1 MSTGIPASEAP
12 QGLRLYG
19 AVGSLAGAVIALQI
33 AVMRVFAVGSWSH
46 FGSLVVSL
54 AMLGFGMASVFIF
67 VLRGW
72 LDRHGEGASRAALV
86 LFGPLAV
93 GANLVAQLVPFNA
106 IFLISDPMQK
116 WRLLANF
123 LLYLLPFLSGA
134 FFLGIVFRQGRAH
147 FNRLYFADLLGSG
160 LAGLAILGALY
171 ILPPEKL
178 LVAPLV
184 LWAVALILW
193 SGVARPGR
201 VFAAL
206 LGSGATLAAYLIL
219 PAALGVPAIA
229 VSSYKGVSYA
239 RNFPDAKRLYR
250 DISPFGDLQIYSSS
264 YMHFAP
270 GLSDN
275 AAFNVPELPANT
287 YVGMFIDGEGPSGIM
302 RPLPPEDAAYYQYLP
317 MYYPYVI
324 KTKAKVFVAQFGGGL
339 SAMTA
344 LNAGATSVTI
354 AESNPEVLRAFRAP
368 ELKEA
373 TGNILADPRVTVV
386 GYDGRLFLTHTDQRY
401 DVIDLSLADS
411 VGLSNPGG
419 FAITEKYAY
428 TQQALE
434 AYINGLAPGGVLSVT
449 LWNKEEPPKSVLRF
463 YATMVRAAKAMGG
476 DWAGSLF
483 VSESYLS
490 TTTVLYKK
498 GGFTADEIAALRGH
512 TADLSFDEV
521 YSPGFAYDPASA
533 KGILQQYQDAI
544 FGNAPTDGPA
554 TGATDAPGDAA
565 AQGDGPAPGDGASAD
580 GGADAPGDGAGDGA
594 GDGTGVVPSTT
605 LARLVW
611 QGLVQG
617 GAADVTPHYVF
628 DVQPLTDDRPYFA
641 GYIRPADLT
650 RTLDRLDTVQDDW
663 GYLLLWA
670 TLGIACLAAAVLILP
685 PMVLGGRMG
694 RGKPALIVYFGCLGL
709 GYITVEVGLIS
720 WFARA
725 LTNPT
730 IAASVV
736 LSGMLVFSG
745 LGAWVAERIRSTGLI
760 LPALLG
766 ATALALALMTAVLPG
781 LLEAIGALP
790 YLARL
795 VYCLALVAP
804 VGFLMGFPMATAM
817 NALAE
822 CGRDQMFVWAWGIN
836 GSFSVVG
843 AAAVPLIAVSFG
855 LSAVLEV
862 AAASYALALP
872 AYLSMLRRA

>member
-1 MSTGIPASEAP
+1 LTATLAKPS
-12 QGLRLYG
+12 GLRLYG
-19 AVGSLAGAVIALQI
+19 AVGTLAGAVIALQI
-33 AVMRVFAVGSWSH
+33 SVMRVFAVGSWSH

-67 VLRGW
+67 LMKGW
-72 LDRHGEGASRAALV
+72 LDRHSQGTASAALG

-93 GANLVAQLVPFNA
+93 AANMVAQVVPFNA

-134 FFLGIVFRQGRAH
+134 FFLGIVFRQGKAH

-160 LAGLAILGALY
+160 LAGLAILGAMY
-171 ILPPEKL
+171 VLPPEKL

-184 LWAVALILW
+184 LWAVALLLW
-193 SGVARPGR
+193 IGLSQPGR
-201 VFAAL
+201 MAAAL
-206 LGSGATLAAYLIL
+206 VGAGVVLTACLTL
-219 PAALGVPAIA
+219 PAALGVPDIA

-250 DISPFGDLQIYSSS
+250 SISPFGDLQVYASS

-302 RPLPPEDAAYYQYLP
+302 RPLPPEDAVYYQYLP
-317 MYYPYVI
+317 MYYPYIV
-324 KTKAKVFVAQFGGGL
+324 KPNAKSFVVQFGGGL
-339 SAMTA
+339 PAMTA
-344 LNAGATSVTI
+344 LNAGAAAVTI
-354 AESNPEVLRAFRAP
+354 AEANPEVLRAFRSNA
-368 ELKEA
+368 LQAA
-373 TGNILADPRVTVV
+373 TGNILADPRVKLVD
-386 GYDGRLFLTHTDQRY
+386 YDGRLFLAHTDQRY

-419 FAITEKYAY
+419 FAISEKYAY
-428 TQQALE
+428 TRQALD
-434 AYINGLAPGGVLSVT
+434 AYIHGLADGGVLAVT

-463 YATMVRAAKAMGG
+463 YTTMAKAAQAAGG
-476 DWAGSLF
+476 DWARSLF

-498 GGFTADEIAALRGH
+498 GGFTDAEIATLRQH

-521 YSPGFAYDPASA
+521 YSPGFTFDPATA
-533 KGILQQYQDAI
+533 KGILDQYKAAI
-544 FGNAPTDGPA
+544 FGNGTTDPATGDAPTAQDAATSADAPPTDG
-554 TGATDAPGDAA
+554 TSDA
-565 AQGDGPAPGDGASAD
+565 ST
-580 GGADAPGDGAGDGA
+580 
-594 GDGTGVVPSTT
+594 DGTQIAVPSTT

-617 GAADVTPHYVF
+617 GTADVTPQYVF
-628 DVQPLTDDRPYFA
+628 NVQPLTDDRPYFA

-650 RTLDRLDTVQDDW
+650 RTLDRLDSVQDDW

-670 TLGIACLAAAVLILP
+670 TLAVACLAAAVLILP
-685 PMVLGGRMG
+685 PMVFGGRAGMG
-694 RGKPALIVYFGCLGL
+694 RGTLAMIVYFGGLGL
-709 GYITVEVGLIS
+709 GYILVEVGLIS
-720 WFARA
+720 WFTRA
-725 LTNPT
+725 LTTPT

-745 LGAWVAERIRSTGLI
+745 LGSLAAERITNAGRI
-760 LPALLG
+760 LPV
-766 ATALALALMTAVLPG
+766 LMAAIAVLLVAMTQVLPAA
-781 LLEAIGALP
+781 LEAVGALS
-790 YLARL
+790 YLGRVACCL
-795 VYCLALVAP
+795 VIVAP
-804 VGFLMGFPMATAM
+804 VAALMGFPMSTAM
-817 NALAE
+817 NWLASQ
-822 CGRDQMFVWAWGIN
+822 GRDQTFVWAWGIN

-843 AAAVPLIAVSFG
+843 AAAVPLIAVTFG
-855 LSAVLEV
+855 LSTVLEV
-862 AAASYALALP
+862 AALSYALAVV
-872 AYLSMLRRA
+872 AFVAMTRTQA